1 MFTHTENNWL
11 YYCYDD
17 DPNVLRRTHSD
28 QSFKIVIKQTVDPI
42 LDFRTECIKAT
53 RSIKDTYPNEKFSLM
68 FSGGSESEMML
79 RSFVAAGIDFDVYI
93 GRYKNDLN
101 IYDVSYAVI
110 ICESLGVPY
119 KFIDFDVVKFFEN
132 DVVEYSLK
140 SQIVIPPLLPQLAL
154 CDLVDG
160 LPVMA
165 GGELFIERTDNDYS
179 KKGTWLV
186 TEWEYNWGWCKFFAQ
201 QGRLA
206 VADWCRWSPNQFLA
220 LTQTNWFDKITNDGY
235 PGKLGMSSTKLEGYR
250 EAWPEMIPRLKKH
263 GMEDIKPWMIEISA
277 QLYNAHG
284 KESFGAGRL
293 KTTTEDGY
301 PLILDQYKKNSNFWK
316 PQELLIQ
323 AKEGYV

>member
-11 YYCYDD
+11 YYCYDN
-17 DPNVLRRTHSD
+17 DPTKLRRTSPD
-28 QSFKIVIKQTVDPI
+28 QKFQALIKPTDDPI
-42 LDFRTECIKAT
+42 QDFRTECIKAT
-53 RSIKDTYPNEKFSLM
+53 QSIRDWYPNEKFSLM

-79 RSFVAAGIDFDVYI
+79 RSFKAAGIDFDVYI

-132 DVVEYSLK
+132 DAADYSLK

-165 GGELFIERTDNDYS
+165 GGELFIERTDKDYS

-186 TEWEYNWGWCKFFAQ
+186 TEWEYNWGWCKFFTQ
-201 QGRLA
+201 QGRSA

-220 LTQTNWFDKITNDGY
+220 LTQTNWFDKIVNDGF
-235 PGKLGMSSTKLEGYR
+235 PGKLGMSSTKLQGYR
-250 EAWPEMIPRLKKH
+250 EAWPEMIPRIKKH
-263 GMEDIKPWMIEISA
+263 GMEDIETWMIDVSER
-277 QLYNAHG
+277 LYNLHG
-284 KESFGAGRL
+284 KESYGGGRHKF
-293 KTTTEDGY
+293 KTSDGY
-301 PLILDQYKKNSNFWK
+301 PLIINEFKQNCNYWTTE
-316 PQELLIQ
+316 ELLKI
-323 AKEGYV
+323 AKTTN